1 MSFESVSQP
10 GAFIRHTQEFI
21 FAQHRR
27 RLQVYVE
34 EPKNELYKEESSFQ
48 IITDTYGIY
57 SL

>member
-10 GAFIRHTQEFI
+10 GAFIQHAQEFI

-48 IITDTYGIY
+48 IITDTYGI
-57 SL
+57 